1 MDDLHNPTVV
11 PSGPSTS
18 SSAPND
24 AKDTRSLLEL
34 MDYKT
39 KLEGELSALGSV
51 LDSHNAT
58 MSTPLTTFDG
68 YPRPDIDV
76 AQIRTTRARIIRL
89 RNDHKAVLSLIADGL
104 RETHAA
110 FQQQQ
115 ASLPPSTPQPP
126 AAPRRSEAERR
137 PAASIN
143 ETAFAIVNTVV
154 PGGPAETAGLRAGDR
169 IRRVGDA
176 NWLNHEKL
184 GRVREVVMGNEGKE
198 VMVRVQRLK
207 RRSVGEDED
216 AGVDV
221 EELELGL
228 VPRRGWGG
236 QGLLGCHLL
245 PL

>member
-1 MDDLHNPTVV
+1 
-11 PSGPSTS
+11 
-18 SSAPND
+18 
-24 AKDTRSLLEL
+24 
-34 MDYKT
+34 
-39 KLEGELSALGSV
+39 
-51 LDSHNAT
+51 

-89 RNDHKAVLSLIADGL
+89 RNDHKALLSLIADGL
-104 RETHAA
+104 HETHAA
-110 FQQQQ
+110 FQS
-115 ASLPPSTPQPP
+115 SLPPGPQPQSSS
-126 AAPRRSEAERR
+126 AASRRSEGERR
-137 PAASIN
+137 TAGVN
-143 ETAFAIVNTVV
+143 ETAFAIVNSVV
-154 PGGPAETAGLRAGDR
+154 PGGPAEEAGLRAGDR

-184 GRVREVVMGNEGKE
+184 GRVRDVVMGNEGKS
-198 VMVRVQRLK
+198 VVVRVQRLK
-207 RRSVGEDED
+207 RRSVGEGEEED
-216 AGVDV
+216 GVDV

>member
-1 MDDLHNPTVV
+1 M
-11 PSGPSTS
+11 
-18 SSAPND
+18 
-24 AKDTRSLLEL
+24 
-34 MDYKT
+34 
-39 KLEGELSALGSV
+39 
-51 LDSHNAT
+51 
-58 MSTPLTTFDG
+58 
-68 YPRPDIDV
+68 
-76 AQIRTTRARIIRL
+76 
-89 RNDHKAVLSLIADGL
+89 
-104 RETHAA
+104 
-110 FQQQQ
+110 
-115 ASLPPSTPQPP
+115 
-126 AAPRRSEAERR
+126 
-137 PAASIN
+137 
-143 ETAFAIVNTVV
+143 
-154 PGGPAETAGLRAGDR
+154 
-169 IRRVGDA
+169 GDA